1 MRPVVLTFAAI
12 AFLVAPPT
20 TSGGDMEDLKAATEQ
35 LLKALNSRDA
45 DAIMALHDDRAIGF
59 APTSAFPIDH
69 EQAGKAA
76 SLEGWRNLFGDLELF
91 NLTLINPTY
100 RVIGSTGIVV
110 GHGRDVIKPKDGPRE
125 TRYRRV
131 TFIFTKSGGK
141 WLRISWH
148 VSPIPSGS

>member
-131 TFIFTKSGGK
+131 TFIFTKSGSK
-141 WLRISWH
+141 
-148 VSPIPSGS
+148 

>member
-1 MRPVVLTFAAI
+1 M
-12 AFLVAPPT
+12 
-20 TSGGDMEDLKAATEQ
+20 
-35 LLKALNSRDA
+35 
-45 DAIMALHDDRAIGF
+45 
-59 APTSAFPIDH
+59 
-69 EQAGKAA
+69 
-76 SLEGWRNLFGDLELF
+76 LEGARNRFGNLQLF

-110 GHGRDVIKPKDGPRE
+110 GHSRGVIKPKDGPQE

-141 WLRISWH
+141 WLRTSWH

>member
-1 MRPVVLTFAAI
+1 MRPVLLTFAAI
-12 AFLVAPPT
+12 AFLIAPPV

-45 DAIMALHDDRAIGF
+45 DAIMALHHDRAIGF
-59 APTSAFPIDH
+59 TPTAAFPIDH
-69 EQAGKAA
+69 EQAGKADA
-76 SLEGWRNLFGDLELF
+76 LEDWRNFFGNLQLF
-91 NLTLINPTY
+91 NVTLINPTY

-110 GHGRDVIKPKDGPRE
+110 GHAQDVIKPKDGPQE
-125 TRYRRV
+125 MNYHRV
-131 TFIFTKSGGK
+131 TFTFTKSGGK